1 MKTGKRSS
9 FEGKGF
15 YAVLL
20 VCAVAVAVSGYV
32 MFSDDREEIPE
43 PVNMELW
50 EADSAEEV
58 TETGEAEA
66 EPTAG
71 KEEITPVEEV
81 AAPLSYTM
89 PVEGIVSQSFS
100 GDTLVYSATLDDWRT
115 HNGVDIAC
123 ELGCEVKAI
132 TKGAVVEVST
142 EGPLGNAVTVEHAG
156 GFRAVY
162 ANLTDDV
169 TLKEGDSVE
178 AGSVIGRVGNSMYTE
193 TAEQT
198 HLHLEVMR
206 NGSYIDPMLL
216 FEK

>member
-1 MKTGKRSS
+1 MKTGKKS
-9 FEGKGF
+9 FFAGKGF
-15 YAVLL
+15 YGILL
-20 VCAVAVAVSGYV
+20 LCAIAVAVSGYV
-32 MFSDDREEIPE
+32 VFSDDREELPE
-43 PVNMELW
+43 PVNVEIW
-50 EADSAEEV
+50 EADLPEDAAE
-58 TETGEAEA
+58 TEEAET

-71 KEEITPVEEV
+71 KAETDPVEEV
-81 AAPLSYTM
+81 AAPLTYQM
-89 PVEGIVSQSFS
+89 PVSGSVSQSFS

-123 ELGCEVKAI
+123 DLGCEVKAI
-132 TKGAVVEVST
+132 TKGAVVEVAA

-156 GFRAVY
+156 GIRAVY
-162 ANLTDDV
+162 ANLASDV

-178 AGSVIGRVGNSMYTE
+178 AGTCIGRVGNSMYTE
-193 TAEQT
+193 NAEQT